1 MNATSLSSKHV
12 LIRTILVCSIC
23 AFLGS
28 VSIQLVKANGA
39 PPPDPTVG
47 GASPYQPQKTDV
59 QMMAETVFIDV
70 PPSNREEPTQIKV
83 DANFTMRNQ
92 GKIEEQMQVIF
103 PLTRLNTFSSGE
115 ALYEIDISSFTAK
128 VNGQSVPFTT
138 ITTPP
143 EVTITDME
151 HGFYPDVQ
159 WAAFEV
165 TFPVQRDV
173 TFQVKYEMLNPYR
186 IPDGGYENFT
196 GIAYVLETGAGWY
209 GNILSAEITL
219 RLPYQ
224 IEEIALYYAKP
235 GYVISGRELHWTLK
249 DFEPT
254 RDDNLDVRVVEAERW
269 QEIVD
274 LRSKVRQ
281 HPNNADSWDELA
293 GGYES
298 LSIFNIMGGY
308 GFAYH
313 LNHRTSDLAVEARR
327 KVVELRPEWG
337 DAHLRLAEILWYTNP
352 KVEAFWSLNEPRN
365 IIQPNDPS
373 IQEVL
378 HELDLAWSYGL
389 SKDLNWNEDYLLEM
403 INLTVPGLNL
413 VPPGSPTLTPIPPTQ
428 TPAPT
433 ATNTSLP
440 TVSPT
445 ILPTVSPIPISTE
458 TPSDSRNNVLLV
470 VALGLIIASGIY
482 VFRWKSK

>member
-1 MNATSLSSKHV
+1 MNEASLSPNYV
-12 LIRTILVCSIC
+12 LIRTILVCTIC

-28 VSIQLVKANGA
+28 VSVQAVKANGA

-70 PPSNREEPTQIKV
+70 PPLNGEEPPQIKV
-83 DANFTMRNQ
+83 KADFTMRNQ
-92 GKIEEQMQVIF
+92 GKIEEQMEVIF
-103 PLTRLNTFSSGE
+103 PLTRLNTFRNEES
-115 ALYEIDISSFTAK
+115 LYEIDISSFTAK
-128 VNGQSVPFTT
+128 VNGQPVPFTT

-143 EVTITDME
+143 EVTATDME
-151 HGFYPDVQ
+151 HGFIPEVR

-165 TFPVQRDV
+165 TFPVQQDV
-173 TFQVKYEMLNPYR
+173 TFQVEYEMLNPYR
-186 IPDGGYENFT
+186 FPDGAYENFT
-196 GIAYVLETGAGWY
+196 GIAYILETGAGWY

-235 GYVISGRELHWTLK
+235 GYVISGRELHWNLK

-254 RDDNLDVRVVEAERW
+254 RDDNLDIRVVEEEHW
-269 QEIVD
+269 QAIVD
-274 LRSKVRQ
+274 LRSKVKRN
-281 HPNNADSWDELA
+281 PNNADSWVELA

-298 LSIFNIMGGY
+298 LSIFNTMGGY
-308 GFAYH
+308 GFGYG

-337 DAHLRLAEILWYTNP
+337 DAHFWLARILWYTNP
-352 KVEAFWSLNEPRN
+352 KVEAFWSESNDT
-365 IIQPNDPS
+365 IQPNDPS

-389 SKDLNWNEDYLLEM
+389 SEDIANWQDDELLPM
-403 INLTVPGLNL
+403 INRTVPGLNL

-428 TPAPT
+428 RPVPT
-433 ATNTSLP
+433 ITNTSVPTDTPTIVP

-445 ILPTVSPIPISTE
+445 SIAVETLST
-458 TPSDSRNNVLLV
+458 SRNNILFI
-470 VALGLIIASGIY
+470 VALGLIMASGFF
-482 VFRWKSK
+482 VFRLKSK